1 MKGWVGTV
9 KGRARKSV
17 CCLGIS
23 VRVLV
28 IHMYIHCG
36 IVAGKA
42 WRYMFGSYEYNS
54 LVVLGTEYGKSI

>member
-23 VRVLV
+23 VRVLE
-28 IHMYIHCG
+28 IRLACETKSYTCIYIVGLWRARLGGTCLEAMSI
-36 IVAGKA
+36 IV
-42 WRYMFGSYEYNS
+42 
-54 LVVLGTEYGKSI
+54 